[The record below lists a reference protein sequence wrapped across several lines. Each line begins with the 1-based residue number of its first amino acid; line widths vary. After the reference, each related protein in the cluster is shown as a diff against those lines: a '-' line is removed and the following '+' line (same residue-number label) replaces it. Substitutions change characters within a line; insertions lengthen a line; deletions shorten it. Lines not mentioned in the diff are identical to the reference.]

1 MPTMNPFSRPTRLIL
16 PPGTAFRPRKAHFPL
31 KIAGTSNNTNNVS
44 TPGQSAD
51 SNYNQ
56 SQMQDVLNKLDE
68 FLNAAR
74 R

>member
-1 MPTMNPFSRPTRLIL
+1 VTTADMNN
-16 PPGTAFRPRKAHFPL
+16 AFFCPSA
-31 KIAGTSNNTNNVS
+31 ISGTSNNTNNVS
-44 TPGQSAD
+44 TLGQNAD

>member
-1 MPTMNPFSRPTRLIL
+1 
-16 PPGTAFRPRKAHFPL
+16 
-31 KIAGTSNNTNNVS
+31 VS
-44 TPGQSAD
+44 TLGQTAD

-56 SQMQDVLNKLDE
+56 QQMQDVLNKLDE

>member
-1 MPTMNPFSRPTRLIL
+1 MPSFWRK
-16 PPGTAFRPRKAHFPL
+16 PPNSKRSEPIGHNSA
-31 KIAGTSNNTNNVS
+31 ISGTSNNTNGVS
-44 TPGQSAD
+44 TLGQTAD

-56 SQMQDVLNKLDE
+56 QQMQDVLNKLDE

>member
-1 MPTMNPFSRPTRLIL
+1 VNRCHPARLHPFNIHLHAIRPRPTRRQL
-16 PPGTAFRPRKAHFPL
+16 PAR
-31 KIAGTSNNTNNVS
+31 NNTNSVS
-44 TPGQSAD
+44 TLGQSAK

-56 SQMQDVLNKLDE
+56 QKMQDVLNKLDE

>member
-1 MPTMNPFSRPTRLIL
+1 
-16 PPGTAFRPRKAHFPL
+16 
-31 KIAGTSNNTNNVS
+31 VS
-44 TPGQSAD
+44 TLGQTAD
-51 SNYNQ
+51 SSYNQ

>member
-1 MPTMNPFSRPTRLIL
+1 MGEVTTADMN
-16 PPGTAFRPRKAHFPL
+16 
-31 KIAGTSNNTNNVS
+31 IAISNAISGTSKNTNTVG
-44 TPGQSAD
+44 TLGQTAD